1 MNSVNDYEM
10 IVKENE
16 IIYRRHNVRK
26 YSNFNFTNYDLN
38 QGIMVNFPHE
48 SYYHSNKAKLRY
60 ISPNKVFLRAGFIP
74 YTIINNIKYFCM
86 AYDAT
91 YGTLTDFG
99 GSTKKNEPFLHAA
112 CRELCEESL
121 GVFKFTTPSMIE
133 KVRRNATI
141 VYDRLMCIVF
151 VNLEVKD
158 LNETVKDFANRYHM
172 VTKSENSGITWIP
185 EKYFFDIIKSGKT
198 IQDDGYI
205 YPPVYKVVSDL
216 LRSVSNINEIV

>member
-10 IVKENE
+10 IVKEHE
-16 IIYRRHNVRK
+16 IVYRRHNIRK
-26 YSNFNFTNYDLN
+26 FSNFNFSNYELN
-38 QGIMVNFPHE
+38 QGIMVIFPYE
-48 SYYHSNKAKLRY
+48 SYYHSTKAKLSK
-60 ISPNKVFLRAGFIP
+60 IPTHKVFLRAGFIP
-74 YTIINNIKYFCM
+74 YTIVDGVKYFCM

-99 GSTKKNEPFLHAA
+99 GCTKKNEPFLHAA

-121 GVFKFTTPSMIE
+121 GVFKFTTQSMIE
-133 KVRRNATI
+133 KVRKNATI
-141 VYDRLMCIVF
+141 VYDRLMCIIF
-151 VNLEVKD
+151 VNLEVKN
-158 LNETVKDFANRYHM
+158 LNETVQDFTHRYHM

-198 IQDDGYI
+198 IQDDGFI